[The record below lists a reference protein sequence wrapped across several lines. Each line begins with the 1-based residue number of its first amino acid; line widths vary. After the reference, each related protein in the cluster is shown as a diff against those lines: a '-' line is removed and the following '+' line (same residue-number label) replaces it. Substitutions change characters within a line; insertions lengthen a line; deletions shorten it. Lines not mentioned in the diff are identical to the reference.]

1 MCQGDPRGSDCPNL
15 VSKDC
20 SCCQCSNINQCDR
33 TIHQLARPDLWP
45 TWGYNGMG
53 SQDLAMGY
61 MGGGGP
67 PGGRPEVVRG
77 GAYCSE
83 GATYASPPSAQWCGG
98 IGWGDTDIEVWR
110 RAESEKIVH

>member
-1 MCQGDPRGSDCPNL
+1 
-15 VSKDC
+15 
-20 SCCQCSNINQCDR
+20 
-33 TIHQLARPDLWP
+33 
-45 TWGYNGMG
+45 MG

-83 GATYASPPSAQWCGG
+83 GATYVSPPSAQWCGG
-98 IGWGDTDIEVWR
+98 IWWGDTDIEVWR
-110 RAESEKIVH
+110 RAE